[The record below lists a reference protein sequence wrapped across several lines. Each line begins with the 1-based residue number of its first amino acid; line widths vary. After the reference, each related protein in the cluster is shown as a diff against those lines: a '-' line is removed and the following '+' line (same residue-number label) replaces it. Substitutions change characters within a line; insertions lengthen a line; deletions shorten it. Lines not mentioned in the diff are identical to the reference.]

1 MTKEEIKA
9 AAFARY
15 RESSALPPAD
25 DEPFPCP
32 ACGQLL
38 APRSRVCAACR
49 QPVDPA
55 NIQQLEAVRPPETQ
69 ATVTPPP
76 RVSFSWQI
84 FMVVLLAWLALTG
97 ITLSLLSLAKAQL
110 ISFGVVL
117 GSSIWVLQD
126 ARAKSIPKP
135 FRWAFGSIMLWI
147 VFFPWYLSRRRV
159 PAATCRVEAELTPL
173 GRFLAF
179 ALLVLLVISLVI
191 TATKGPAPH

>member
-9 AAFARY
+9 ATFARLQG
-15 RESSALPPAD
+15 SNAPPPAD

-32 ACGQLL
+32 TCGQLL
-38 APRSRVCAACR
+38 GPMSRVCAACR

-55 NIQQLEAVRPPETQ
+55 NIKGREAARPTEMQ
-69 ATVTPPP
+69 AAVAPLPS
-76 RVSFSWQI
+76 VSFSWQI
-84 FMVVLLAWLALTG
+84 FVLVLLAWLA
-97 ITLSLLSLAKAQL
+97 ITAVSLSLVSLAKAQL

-135 FRWAFGSIMLWI
+135 FRWAFGSVMLWI
-147 VFFPWYLSRRRV
+147 VFFPWYLSRRRL
-159 PAATCRVEAELTPL
+159 PAASCRVEAELTPL

-179 ALLVLLVISLVI
+179 ALIVLLVLSLVI